1 MLPQFLFKVGHIKK
15 LQKAIR
21 DIQNGKM
28 PRRLLHATCDVTSV
42 SQPTNSTCTM
52 SYQTAPSKA
61 WPNTETD
68 HAPTKGAWPNSETD
82 HALNPSERSP
92 TIRLSPKTCSSPMS
106 DAEEDLIP
114 SREESFG

>member
-1 MLPQFLFKVGHIKK
+1 M
-15 LQKAIR
+15 QKAVR

-68 HAPTKGAWPNSETD
+68 HA
-82 HALNPSERSP
+82 LNPSERSP
-92 TIRLSPKTCSSPMS
+92 TIRLSPKTCSSPMY
-106 DAEEDLIP
+106 DTEEELIP

>member
-1 MLPQFLFKVGHIKK
+1 MQI
-15 LQKAIR
+15 AIR

-68 HAPTKGAWPNSETD
+68 HAPTKGAWPNTETD

-92 TIRLSPKTCSSPMS
+92 TIRLSPKTCSSPMY
-106 DAEEDLIP
+106 DTEEELIP